1 MYEQMIDEF
10 ECYPKYR
17 KELKLE
23 LVKLL
28 KQNFDNEIY
37 EYCVIL
43 TEETKIDHDP
53 DLLEKIKD
61 KLGFDN
67 LNEED

>member
-1 MYEQMIDEF
+1 MKF
-10 ECYPKYR
+10 E
-17 KELKLE
+17 LA
-23 LVKLL
+23 KLL
-28 KQNFDNEIY
+28 KQNFDSEIY
-37 EYCVIL
+37 EYCSSL
-43 TEETKIDHDP
+43 TEETRIDHDP